1 MATMQHNINK
11 IIKKLRKDFLFN
23 VTMLKCYN
31 AKMNQGLS
39 IILVLLIIS
48 SVLTGTVIVG
58 ESIIRHSQIIK
69 GAEISEKAFFAAET
83 AVEKAIYDVL
93 KNYTNI
99 STYSLSNTLSNGAT
113 YTVLPGGVAADTA
126 NPTGGAPIIC
136 ADATCDAGGGNNPW
150 SFTLTDGESFQLN
163 LDLNGATYPTTLRVE
178 RSGSG
183 LGDLIVYECTT
194 SGTPRMCSS
203 GESQTFYPNFTGQDI
218 TLGATT
224 KYYRIRIN
232 NSGATGTYL
241 LKPTAP
247 LSTALPIGVS
257 ITTKGSYA
265 GYERQINDNYPKWQ
279 KFGI

>member
-1 MATMQHNINK
+1 MENK
-11 IIKKLRKDFLFN
+11 NIIKFIPN
-23 VTMLKCYN
+23 SN
-31 AKMNQGLS
+31 PPAGGPNSNQGLS
-39 IILVLLIIS
+39 IILILLIIS
-48 SVLTGTVIVG
+48 SILTGTVIVG
-58 ESIIRHSQIIK
+58 ETIVRHTQIVK
-69 GAEISEKAFFAAET
+69 GAEVSEKAFFAAET
-83 AVEKAIYDVL
+83 AVEKTIYQVL
-93 KNYTNI
+93 KNYTDI
-99 STYSLSNTLSNGAT
+99 FTYSIIDGELSNGAQYNIAT
-113 YTVLPGGVAADTA
+113 GGVAADTA
-126 NPTGGAPIIC
+126 NPTGGSPIIC

-150 SFTLTDGESFQLN
+150 SFTLGSATLGYDESFQLN
-163 LDLNGATYPTTLRVE
+163 LDLNGVTYPTTLRVE

-218 TLGATT
+218 ALSATT

-241 LKPTAP
+241 LKPIAP
-247 LSTALPIGVS
+247 LSTALPIGVN
-257 ITTKGSYA
+257 INAIGSYG